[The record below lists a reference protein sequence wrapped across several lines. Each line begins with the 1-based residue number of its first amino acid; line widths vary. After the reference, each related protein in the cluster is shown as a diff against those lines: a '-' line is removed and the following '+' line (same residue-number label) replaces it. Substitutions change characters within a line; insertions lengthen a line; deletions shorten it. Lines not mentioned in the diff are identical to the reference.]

1 LGLLRKESF
10 SGGNRVLR
18 RRRHAVRARG
28 IRFVDAELPDA
39 LGEEIRE
46 VLCDA
51 RGEDAKRYRDA

>member
-1 LGLLRKESF
+1 VGVECYA
-10 SGGNRVLR
+10 VDT
-18 RRRHAVRARG
+18 APVRARG
-28 IRFVDAELPDA
+28 VRFVDAELPDA